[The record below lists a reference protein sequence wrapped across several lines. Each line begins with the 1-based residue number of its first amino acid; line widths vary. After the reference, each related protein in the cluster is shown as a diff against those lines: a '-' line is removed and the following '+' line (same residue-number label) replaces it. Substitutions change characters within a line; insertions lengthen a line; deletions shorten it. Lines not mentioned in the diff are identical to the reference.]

1 MSRLV
6 IHADG
11 GDSVDRGLG
20 VRPRCVRSFLSL
32 MFSMSIRLPLE
43 EVDLLAWS

>member
-1 MSRLV
+1 MKNWWEQFAAAAMIV
-6 IHADG
+6 F
-11 GDSVDRGLG
+11 V
-20 VRPRCVRSFLSL
+20 FTL